1 MMRRTKID
9 GKNVNDSFDI
19 FGTKLGSIV
28 EQQQLTVRP
37 SLNIISRPKI
47 SPKNQDILMN
57 RKS

>member
-37 SLNIISRPKI
+37 SLNINSRHKI